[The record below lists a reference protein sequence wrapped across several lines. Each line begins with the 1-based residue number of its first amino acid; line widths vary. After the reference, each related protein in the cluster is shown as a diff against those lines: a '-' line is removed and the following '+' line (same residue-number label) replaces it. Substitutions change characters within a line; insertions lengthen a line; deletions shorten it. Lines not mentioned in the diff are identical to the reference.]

1 VSVDFDPLAPDYDRL
16 RTGGGRWTELSELTL
31 EEFRESHRLL
41 DVGCGTGRFAVLA
54 AERLGARVWG
64 IDPSPGML
72 EQARARPGAGAV
84 GWRQAGAE
92 RLPFKTGWFDGVH
105 THLVLHLVDDRAAAL
120 REFARVLAP
129 GGTLVVVTFEL
140 DHFDRFFLN
149 PYFPSIP
156 VIDHARFPDPQ
167 RLLAELGDTGFAD
180 PRRRRIEVPVT
191 SAAADVV
198 ERVRGRYIST
208 LRIIGDEEYQAGL
221 DRLEADVENGLREFR
236 YTLEW
241 CLVTARR

>member
-1 VSVDFDPLAPDYDRL
+1 VSVDFNPLAPDYDRL
-16 RTGGGRWTELSELTL
+16 RTGGGRWSELSELTL
-31 EEFRESHRLL
+31 EEFADCHRLL

-64 IDPSPGML
+64 IDPSAGML
-72 EQARARPGAGAV
+72 EQARARPGGGAV
-84 GWRQAGAE
+84 GWKQAAAE
-92 RLPFKTGWFDGVH
+92 RLPFKAGWFDGVH

-120 REFARVLAP
+120 GEFARVLAP
-129 GGTLVVVTFEL
+129 GGTLVIVTFEL

-156 VIDHARFPDPQ
+156 AIDHARFPDPQ
-167 RLLAELGDTGFAD
+167 RLLEELDYAGFAEA
-180 PRRRRIEVPVT
+180 RRRRIEVPVT
-191 SAAADVV
+191 SAATDVV

-208 LRIIGDEEYQAGL
+208 LRIIGDEDYLAGL
-221 DRLEADVENGLREFR
+221 ARLEADVQNGLSEFR

-241 CLVTARR
+241 CLITARR

>member
-1 VSVDFDPLAPDYDRL
+1 MSVDFNPLAPDYDRL

-31 EEFRESHRLL
+31 EALGDCRRLL
-41 DVGCGTGRFAVLA
+41 DVGCGTGRFAVFA

-72 EQARARPGAGAV
+72 EQARARQGAGAV
-84 GWRQAGAE
+84 GWRQASAE
-92 RLPFKTGWFDGVH
+92 RLPFKAGWFDGVH

-120 REFARVLAP
+120 GEFARVLAP
-129 GGTLVVVTFEL
+129 GGTLVVATFEL

-156 VIDHARFPDPQ
+156 AIDHARFPDPQ
-167 RLLAELGDTGFAD
+167 RLLEELAGAGFAD
-180 PRRRRIEVPVT
+180 AGRRRIDVPVV

-208 LRIIGDEEYQAGL
+208 LRIIDDEEYRAGL
-221 DRLEADVENGLREFR
+221 ARLDAEVANGLDEFR

-241 CLVTARR
+241 CLITARR

>member
-1 VSVDFDPLAPDYDRL
+1 MSVDFNPLAPDYDRL

-31 EEFRESHRLL
+31 EEFAGCHRLL

-54 AERLGARVWG
+54 AQRLGGRVWG
-64 IDPSPGML
+64 IDPSAGML

-84 GWRQAGAE
+84 GWRQAHAE
-92 RLPFKTGWFDGVH
+92 RLPFRAGWFDGVH

-120 REFARVLAP
+120 TEFARVLAP

-156 VIDHARFPDPQ
+156 AIDHARFPDPQ
-167 RLLAELGDTGFAD
+167 RLLEELADAGFAD
-180 PRRRRIEVPVT
+180 AGRRRIEVPVT

-198 ERVRGRYIST
+198 KRVRGRYIST
-208 LRIIGDEEYQAGL
+208 LQIIGDDEYRAGL
-221 DRLEADVENGLREFR
+221 ARLEADVENGLREFR

>member
-1 VSVDFDPLAPDYDRL
+1 MSVDFNRLAPEYDRL

-31 EEFRESHRLL
+31 QEFTDCHRLL

-64 IDPSPGML
+64 VDPSAGML

-84 GWRQAGAE
+84 GWRRAAAE
-92 RLPFKTGWFDGVH
+92 RLPFRAGWFDGVH

-120 REFARVLAP
+120 GEFARVLAP

-156 VIDHARFPDPQ
+156 AIDHARFPDPQ
-167 RLLAELGDTGFAD
+167 QLLEELGDAGFAEA
-180 PRRRRIEVPVT
+180 RRRRIEVPVT
-191 SAAADVV
+191 SAATDVV

-208 LRIIGDEEYQAGL
+208 LRVIGDDEYQAGL
-221 DRLEADVENGLREFR
+221 ARLETDVENGLSEFR